1 MKSITIGLTCEVGSA
16 SVSYVELRVIVQF
29 LRYHFLLLFL
39 IDLIFLSSFCN
50 GNTMVLP
57 DEEPVKDDEDH
68 LEKDVIVVD
77 DDSSGEED
85 DHFLTTIVSSKFK
98 NSN

>member
-1 MKSITIGLTCEVGSA
+1 MFVNLLVFEVVGDSHFNMTVFNSDGL
-16 SVSYVELRVIVQF
+16 Q
-29 LRYHFLLLFL
+29 
-39 IDLIFLSSFCN
+39 
-50 GNTMVLP
+50 MVLP

-68 LEKDVIVVD
+68 LEKDVIVID

-98 NSN
+98 LQFVST